1 MYLKEAVGDRV
12 CVWKEAF
19 ELGGR
24 IFLFSLPNL
33 VYCSKR
39 VHSV

>member
-1 MYLKEAVGDRV
+1 MYLKETVGGRV

-24 IFLFSLPNL
+24 IF
-33 VYCSKR
+33 
-39 VHSV
+39 

>member
-1 MYLKEAVGDRV
+1 MYLKEAVGGRV

-24 IFLFSLPNL
+24 IFNFPSQI
-33 VYCSKR
+33 
-39 VHSV
+39 

>member
-1 MYLKEAVGDRV
+1 MYLKEAVGGRV

-24 IFLFSLPNL
+24 IFLIFPPKFSVLQ
-33 VYCSKR
+33 
-39 VHSV
+39 